1 MKEMVTERPLVF
13 KYMKD
18 YLLYSSAGKMEL
30 REFPTFQQDNN
41 NNNSKQEKLY
51 F

>member
-1 MKEMVTERPLVF
+1 MMKEMVIERPLVF

-41 NNNSKQEKLY
+41 NSKQEKLY

>member
-1 MKEMVTERPLVF
+1 MVIERPLVF

-18 YLLYSSAGKMEL
+18 YLLYSSAGMMEL

-41 NNNSKQEKLY
+41 NNSKQEKLY